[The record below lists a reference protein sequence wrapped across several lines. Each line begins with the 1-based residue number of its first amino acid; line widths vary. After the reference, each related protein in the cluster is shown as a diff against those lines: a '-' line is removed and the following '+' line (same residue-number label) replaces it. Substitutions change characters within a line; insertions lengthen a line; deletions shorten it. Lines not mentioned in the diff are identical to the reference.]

1 MALTVQTNNAAIT
14 ALKHL
19 NNNNISMNRALE
31 RLSSGFRINS
41 AADDASGYAI
51 SSKLNAQGERLKA
64 AVQNGLQATAM
75 VKMADAAVNEIQNM
89 IVRVQ
94 TLAIQGS
101 SANNT
106 AEATKLDAERLK
118 LEGQINKIANGTN
131 YNGVNLLNGV
141 DSSLSTT
148 AVAATGE
155 ALANGA
161 NTGFSAVTGTTNI
174 YENATFAI
182 TTTAGTAASV
192 GSITAV
198 TAATTFSAG
207 AVSVGSATNT
217 GVNGSYFIDITAGSA
232 VADNMKIYSGTDA
245 TGALLST
252 STITDADGLTT
263 FALANGAS
271 LDLTIGT
278 VTVESI
284 GTTLSG
290 ATVAAAGTVTG
301 VQSTADLKDQFGVTI
316 AAAGTNLLAATQDR
330 STAGGALTLTLT
342 ASSGGTSGT
351 ITVTDVAAGGT
362 QLAGVSGV
370 TTSVATAGSSTAYTG
385 SLNFQVGDANNS
397 NHQVGINLQ
406 NSYTTASL
414 GLSNTA
420 GNLLTASGS
429 AAYIDTAIAA
439 IDTLTNQRADLGA
452 TQNQL
457 AFVNSNLATAIE
469 QVSSAVSSIRD
480 ADMAA
485 EMTNFTKNQIL
496 VQAGTSMLAQANQAS
511 QNVLSLFR

>member
-131 YNGVNLLNGV
+131 YNGVNLLNGI

-148 AVAATGE
+148 AVAATGQT
-155 ALANGA
+155 LANGV
-161 NTGFSAVTGTTNI
+161 NTGFSAVTGASGI

-182 TTTAGTAASV
+182 TTTAGAAASSGTLTSGLAAATANLTSV
-192 GSITAV
+192 ALNAGSLAGAGANGAYFLNNVAGTV
-198 TAATTFSAG
+198 TA
-207 AVSVGSATNT
+207 
-217 GVNGSYFIDITAGSA
+217 
-232 VADNMKIYSGTDA
+232 YSGADA
-245 TGALLST
+245 TGAVLGSVDLTGVAGTYTLSM
-252 STITDADGLTT
+252 
-263 FALANGAS
+263 ANGVALDFVTSAAVAVTTSDAS
-271 LDLTIGT
+271 
-278 VTVESI
+278 SI
-284 GTTLSG
+284 AS
-290 ATVAAAGTVTG
+290 ATAATAGTVTS
-301 VQSTADLKDQFGVTI
+301 VQSTTDLKDQFGVTI
-316 AAAGTNLLAATQDR
+316 AAAGTNILAATQDR
-330 STAGGALTLTLT
+330 AAAGGALTLNLS
-342 ASSGGTSGT
+342 ASAGGASGT
-351 ITVTDVAAGGT
+351 ITVTDVAAAS

-370 TTSVATAGSSTAYTG
+370 STTGATAGSSTAYTG
-385 SLNFQVGDANNS
+385 ALNFQVGDANNS
-397 NHQVGINLQ
+397 NHQVGITLQ
-406 NSYTTASL
+406 NSYTTAAL

-420 GNLLTASGS
+420 GNLLTAAGS
-429 AAYIDTAIAA
+429 AAYIDTAVAA

>member
-131 YNGVNLLNGV
+131 YNGVNLLNGI
-141 DSSLSTT
+141 DSASAASSGT
-148 AVAATGE
+148 AFVAAT
-155 ALANGA
+155 NG
-161 NTGFSAVTGTTNI
+161 FTNVAAASGV
-174 YENATFAI
+174 NGLSV
-182 TTTAGTAASV
+182 AGTALFSNAANFTVTQDIS
-192 GSITAV
+192 GFITSITSS
-198 TAATTFSAG
+198 AALLDNAG
-207 AVSVGSATNT
+207 A
-217 GVNGSYFIDITAGSA
+217 
-232 VADNMKIYSGTDA
+232 
-245 TGALLST
+245 
-252 STITDADGLTT
+252 
-263 FALANGAS
+263 
-271 LDLTIGT
+271 
-278 VTVESI
+278 
-284 GTTLSG
+284 
-290 ATVAAAGTVTG
+290 
-301 VQSTADLKDQFGVTI
+301 TI
-316 AAAGTNLLAATQDR
+316 AAAGANL
-330 STAGGALTLTLT
+330 
-342 ASSGGTSGT
+342 
-351 ITVTDVAAGGT
+351 
-362 QLAGVSGV
+362 
-370 TTSVATAGSSTAYTG
+370 VATAQTAVGALAVASIGITFTSTVATAAPAAGTTTVTFTAGTDFVAATAAGAGAYTG
-385 SLNFQVGDANNS
+385 SLNFQVGDANNI

-406 NSYTTASL
+406 NSYTTTAL
-414 GLSNTA
+414 GLSGTA
-420 GNLLTASGS
+420 GALLTAAGS

-457 AFVNSNLATAIE
+457 QFVNANLATAIE

-485 EMTNFTKNQIL
+485 EMTNFTKSQIL

>member
-131 YNGVNLLNGV
+131 YNGVNLLNGI

-148 AVAATGE
+148 AVASTAQT
-155 ALANGA
+155 LANGA
-161 NTGFSAVTGTTNI
+161 NTGFSAVTGTSSI

-182 TTTAGTAASV
+182 TTTAGAA
-192 GSITAV
+192 
-198 TAATTFSAG
+198 AATGTITGGAAVSAQVSAVAVNAGSLANAG
-207 AVSVGSATNT
+207 A
-217 GVNGSYFIDITAGSA
+217 NGSYFLDNAAG
-232 VADNMKIYSGTDA
+232 VVTVHSGTDA
-245 TGALLST
+245 TGAVLGSVNLS
-252 STITDADGLTT
+252 AVGAATT
-263 FALANGAS
+263 NLVLANGVS
-271 LDLTIGT
+271 LDFTTTANVADTATAATTIA
-278 VTVESI
+278 
-284 GTTLSG
+284 G
-290 ATVAAAGTVTG
+290 ATAATAGTVTS

-316 AAAGTNLLAATQDR
+316 ATAGTNLLAATQNRDA
-330 STAGGALTLTLT
+330 AGGALTLTLT
-342 ASSGGTSGT
+342 ASAGGASGT
-351 ITVTDVAAGGT
+351 ITVTDVAAAA

-370 TTSVATAGSSTAYTG
+370 STTGATAGSSTSYTG
-385 SLNFQVGDANNS
+385 SLNFQVGDANNT

-406 NSYTTASL
+406 NSYTTAAL

>member
-89 IVRVQ
+89 TVRIQ

-106 AEATKLDAERLK
+106 AEANKLDAERLK

-148 AVAATGE
+148 AVAATG
-155 ALANGA
+155 ATLANGA
-161 NTGFSAVTGTTNI
+161 NTGFSAVTGTSNI
-174 YENATFAI
+174 FENATFAI
-182 TTTAGTAASV
+182 TTTAGTAAAGGTLTGGAAVSASV
-192 GSITAV
+192 SAVDVAAGSL
-198 TAATTFSAG
+198 ATAG
-207 AVSVGSATNT
+207 ANGDYFLSNAA
-217 GVNGSYFIDITAGSA
+217 GVIT
-232 VADNMKIYSGTDA
+232 VYSGTDA
-245 TGALLST
+245 TGAVLGSVDLS
-252 STITDADGLTT
+252 AVGAATT
-263 FALANGAS
+263 NVVLANGVS
-271 LDLTIGT
+271 LDFTTTANVADTATAATTLAGASAATGGT
-278 VTVESI
+278 VTS
-284 GTTLSG
+284 
-290 ATVAAAGTVTG
+290 
-301 VQSTADLKDQFGVTI
+301 VQSTTDLVDQFGNTI

-330 STAGGALTLTLT
+330 AVAGGALTLNLT
-342 ASSGGTSGT
+342 ASAGGTSGS
-351 ITVTDVAAGGT
+351 ITVTDAAAAS

-370 TTSVATAGSSTAYTG
+370 TTTGATAGSSVSYTAA
-385 SLNFQVGDANNS
+385 LNFQVGDANNS

-414 GLSNTA
+414 GLSGVA
-420 GNLLTASGS
+420 GNLLTAAGS
-429 AAYIDTAIAA
+429 AAYIDTAVAA

-485 EMTNFTKNQIL
+485 EMTDFTKSQIL